1 MSVILLWVSSAHLSP
16 LKCGVFFFFLFPS
29 PPLAVGLNIGNTSG
43 WGIIGSFLAIDCP
56 GGYSDSTDLHSAA
69 PTWPCLA
76 CAEWGSMWRWYLSC
90 HAGMEKCFLSV
101 IFFPFAATR
110 KGWGMSRSGSLFQ
123 NRVPSCLM
131 TRQQTSHSCFPTF
144 HKCTSITSFLL
155 VSVCFNRTFQYLYK
169 DEHSGLPSCLFSS
182 EYTIRLCSCLN
193 VVLSLTYRLWQADC
207 RIPSANHSMLGN
219 GSENINHFFFLVIC

>member
-16 LKCGVFFFFLFPS
+16 LKCGVFFFFVSLSTSCCGVEYWKHFRVRYYRVVSGYWLSWGLFWQHRSAFCS
-29 PPLAVGLNIGNTSG
+29 PHMALFGLCWVRFNVKMI
-43 WGIIGSFLAIDCP
+43 SFLP
-56 GGYSDSTDLHSAA
+56 
-69 PTWPCLA
+69 
-76 CAEWGSMWRWYLSC
+76 RWDGEVFFIC
-90 HAGMEKCFLSV
+90 H
-101 IFFPFAATR
+101 FFPFAATR
-110 KGWGMSRSGSLFQ
+110 KGWGMSRPGSLFQ

-155 VSVCFNRTFQYLYK
+155 VSVSFNRTFQYLYK
-169 DEHSGLPSCLFSS
+169 DEHSGLPSYLFSS